1 MSKKN
6 IILEVLKRFKNHHIE
21 SFASQI
27 AFYILLSIFPFLILL
42 LMLLTNIS
50 VSYAEQMNYIYR
62 LIPEAASNVIK
73 DYLIYSQQ
81 FSDAVFSPILI
92 VSIWMS
98 SNAVIALMKAV
109 NVAYDLEETRNYV
122 IRKSIAIVCT
132 LMIVVMILVALVI
145 PNLGISFMTF
155 VRRYIEVPEMNV
167 HLFNLIRIFLS
178 MGVFLFVL
186 GALYFIV
193 PNKKVGFKE
202 VIPGTLFSFLGLAFI
217 SRLFG
222 YFVSEFSQYSLVY
235 GSLAA
240 VIILMIW
247 LFLCGLI
254 LMIGG
259 EINAIKSQGIQQNK
273 EIS

>member
-6 IILEVLKRFKNHHIE
+6 FIIDVLDRFKNHHIE

-27 AFYILLSIFPFLILL
+27 AFYIMLSIFPFLILL
-42 LMLLTNIS
+42 LMFLTNVS
-50 VSYAEQMNYIYR
+50 VSYSEEMSMIYR
-62 LIPEAASNVIK
+62 MIPEAASSVIQ
-73 DYLIYSQQ
+73 DYLLYSQQ
-81 FSDAVFSPILI
+81 FSDTVFSPIL
-92 VSIWMS
+92 VASIWMS

-109 NVAYDLEETRNYV
+109 NVAYDIEETRNYFV
-122 IRKSIAIVCT
+122 RKLIAIICT
-132 LMIVVMILVALVI
+132 LMIIVLIIVALI
-145 PNLGISFMTF
+145 ISNLGTEFLDF
-155 VRRYIEVPEMNV
+155 LRRYIEIPEV
-167 HLFNLIRIFLS
+167 NLSLVNFLKYVLS
-178 MGVFLFVL
+178 IGVFSFIL

-193 PNKKVGFKE
+193 PNKKVTFRE
-202 VIPGTLFSFLGLAFI
+202 VIPGTIFSFFGLTLI
-217 SRLFG
+217 SRLFA

-259 EINAIKSQGIQQNK
+259 EINAIKNQGLK
-273 EIS
+273 